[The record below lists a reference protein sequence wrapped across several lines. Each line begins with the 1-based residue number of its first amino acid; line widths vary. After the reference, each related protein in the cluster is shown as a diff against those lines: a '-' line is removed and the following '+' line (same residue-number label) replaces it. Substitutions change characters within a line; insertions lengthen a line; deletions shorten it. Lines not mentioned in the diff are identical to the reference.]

1 MTHVIGH
8 PLGGTPRKGGG
19 LCKGFWERALPPPLW
34 WGHRA
39 IKVKNLP
46 LPDGYHIEQHETT
59 VNMMTQ
65 LTWSEQAFYITI
77 LALQPCDRVAMLGVN
92 TAEFFLEE
100 FTWKWSLV
108 PRGEKCACSWPPT
121 WPSWRH
127 VQTSNTWDYVVC
139 YVVSPLTMRRE
150 VSPWSSGQLVYIP
163 LISDNLK
170 SI

>member
-8 PLGGTPRKGGG
+8 PLGGPQGRGGG
-19 LCKGFWERALPPPLW
+19 LCKGFCERALPPPLW

-65 LTWSEQAFYITI
+65 LTWSEEAFYITI
-77 LALQPCDRVAMLGVN
+77 LALQPRDRVAMLGVN
-92 TAEFFLEE
+92 TTEFFLEE

-121 WPSWRH
+121 WLSWRH
-127 VQTSNTWDYVVC
+127 VQTSNTWDYVVFH
-139 YVVSPLTMRRE
+139 VVSPSL
-150 VSPWSSGQLVYIP
+150 WGDLLDNY
-163 LISDNLK
+163 LIKGN
-170 SI
+170 